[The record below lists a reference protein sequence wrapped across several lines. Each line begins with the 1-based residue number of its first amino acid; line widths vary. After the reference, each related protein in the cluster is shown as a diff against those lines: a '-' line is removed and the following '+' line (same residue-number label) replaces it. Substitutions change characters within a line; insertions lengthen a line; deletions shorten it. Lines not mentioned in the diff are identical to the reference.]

1 MPQVSEQQK
10 KSGLV
15 KYHELKRPLT
25 KDEKKDIKWDSQSFD
40 IKLEDRFQTDLFMLI
55 PAVCCT
61 GAVGAVGLGIAQT
74 ATTIGGALLSFGLTI
89 GGFGGGLLF
98 MGILGYDAFRYF
110 FDRHRRIRT
119 LQQAKIEENTR
130 RDSKELWN
138 VRVAGMEKAKA
149 AQAEI
154 NKHIGQIAARRKAE
168 MAQRQEKPT
177 QVNKPGNKSRAT
189 TRVFSRNGKIFVKRD
204 HQAGY

>member
-25 KDEKKDIKWDSQSFD
+25 KDEKEDIKWDSQSFD
-40 IKLEDRFQTDLFMLI
+40 SKLEDRFLTDLFMLI

-98 MGILGYDAFRYF
+98 MGKLGYDAFRYS

-119 LQQAKIEENTR
+119 LQQAKIEENTQ
-130 RDSKELWN
+130 RDSKELQD
-138 VRVAGMEKAKA
+138 VRKAKMKEAEA
-149 AQAEI
+149 AQAKI
-154 NKHIGQIAARRKAE
+154 NKYIERIAARRKAE
-168 MAQRQEKPT
+168 MAQEKPT

-189 TRVFSRNGKIFVKRD
+189 TWVFSRNGKIFIKRD
-204 HQAGY
+204 IHQAGD